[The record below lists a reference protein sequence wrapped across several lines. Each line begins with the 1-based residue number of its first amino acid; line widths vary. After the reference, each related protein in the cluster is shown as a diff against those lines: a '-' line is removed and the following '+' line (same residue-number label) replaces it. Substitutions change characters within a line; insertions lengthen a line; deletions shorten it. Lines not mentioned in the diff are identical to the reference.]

1 MTIVLS
7 TYVDLSQR
15 CSKATFL
22 QRLIKVDS
30 DPPND
35 AFFMI
40 SLHILHKAL
49 DPRKAKIANQL
60 SILISDRIIYHGPF
74 K

>member
-40 SLHILHKAL
+40 SLHILHKAIQFL
-49 DPRKAKIANQL
+49 DPRKAKIANL
-60 SILISDRIIYHGPF
+60 F
-74 K
+74 